1 MHSLSEYKI
10 SAADRYT
17 SFLLPILLIIVDYIV
32 IVSAEQLAFVI
43 RNFVIPNGGTL
54 HISWFSFW
62 IVFPLLYLIFIN
74 IEQLYS
80 RRMQF
85 WKLIEKLFYASIY
98 AIVSIILFLYVGQIA
113 ASTSRLFIIL
123 FGIIS
128 FLFLIFSRYIVKKIF
143 ERFGVL
149 QIPILIIGAGKT
161 AEILAKCI
169 LDDVGMGYKVIGLLE
184 DNNVEDGI
192 LKKFPVLGGFAD
204 AESVIKKTGVQ
215 NLLIAA
221 PGLEQ
226 VTLVKLI
233 DAVQPLVKSVG
244 VVPNLVGVPM
254 SGVEIES
261 LLNEKIMILYLKNN
275 LVKPV
280 NKLLKI
286 FFEIILTVISIVIF
300 SPVLCIIALLIYLD
314 SKGPIIYDG
323 KRVGQGEKEFKCYK
337 FRSMYVN
344 GEEIL
349 ANYLQNNNDKLQ
361 EWQIFHK
368 LNDDPRVTLVGK
380 FLRKTSL
387 DELPQIFNVLMGHM
401 SLVGPRP
408 YLKNEI
414 KEMGE
419 AKNIILLAK
428 PGITGYWQV
437 NGRSDVS
444 FEERVKMDCWY
455 VKNWSLWIDLLIIF
469 KTIKV
474 VINKTGAK

>member
-1 MHSLSEYKI
+1 M
-10 SAADRYT
+10 
-17 SFLLPILLIIVDYIV
+17 DYIV

>member
-1 MHSLSEYKI
+1 MNIRYRQQ
-10 SAADRYT
+10 DRYT